1 MNVALRLASIALL
14 LAAWFAGAH
23 VMGARLLPPPQAV
36 GLAIAREALSG
47 ALAFNLGVTLARVAV
62 SFTIAMAL
70 GTVIGLAMHRHRPL
84 PPVAQQE
91 FLRHTRVPYFW

>member
-14 LAAWFAGAH
+14 LAAWFAGSH

-36 GLAIAREALSG
+36 GLAIGREALSG
-47 ALAFNLGVTLARVAV
+47 ALAFNLGVTL
-62 SFTIAMAL
+62 AMAL

-84 PPVAQQE
+84 PPVAQ
-91 FLRHTRVPYFW
+91 